1 MCPKFHADH
10 VFCRMLITVRGPST
24 EWIACDDVQQ
34 DILSDSD
41 SDTLPLKEGKTI
53 RKLIPGDMS
62 LLKGGKWQDG
72 FSGVVHRSPH
82 EEGPRLLLT
91 FDPILTG

>member
-1 MCPKFHADH
+1 MKKIKFGWDYWNYSRQPEIREIIKKD
-10 VFCRMLITVRGPST
+10 FGGFSPDYT
-24 EWIACDDVQQ
+24 WQN
-34 DILSDSD
+34 D